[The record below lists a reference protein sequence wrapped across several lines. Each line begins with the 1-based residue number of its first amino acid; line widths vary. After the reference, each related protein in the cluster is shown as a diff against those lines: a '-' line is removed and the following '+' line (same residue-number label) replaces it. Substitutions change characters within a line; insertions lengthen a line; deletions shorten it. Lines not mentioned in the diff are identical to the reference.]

1 MKPYTQ
7 EVQATALPTP
17 STLDDIVFEH
27 RNKAYGAYE
36 LRTHYTTNINRALLI
51 GVGCFLLMLLTNF
64 LFARQQDE
72 KVVMIDGEHFFQDL
86 PEETIPPIE
95 KPKEVEPPKPIEQVK
110 TVAFLIPEV
119 VVDTDKETPPPT
131 PEDMENA
138 VISNKTQDGIKTD
151 EIAANP
157 PTEVKSTEKAIVEL
171 PEEDNT
177 PFLTVEVQPS
187 FMGGNSEMY
196 KFLGKNLKYPTAAQR
211 ANIQGKVFLSFIV
224 EKDGSITDIETMK
237 GIGFGCDEEA
247 MRVVKLMP
255 KWIAGKQNGR
265 NVRVK
270 FTIPVFFKLDD

>member
-1 MKPYTQ
+1 MKPCTQ
-7 EVQATALPTP
+7 EVLATALPTL

-36 LRTHYTTNINRALLI
+36 IRTHYTTNINRALLI
-51 GVGCFLLMLLTNF
+51 GIGCFLLMLLTNF
-64 LFARQQDE
+64 LFAKEREKTEQITTVDLTPRDIIDE
-72 KVVMIDGEHFFQDL
+72 PL
-86 PEETIPPIE
+86 PELE
-95 KPKEVEPPKPIEQVK
+95 KPKVVEPPKPIEQQRTIAYLEPVIVEE
-110 TVAFLIPEV
+110 TLE
-119 VVDTDKETPPPT
+119 ETPPPKQN
-131 PEDMENA
+131 EIDGA
-138 VISNKTQDGIKTD
+138 IISGQSNPGTDTD
-151 EIAANP
+151 EIAAEP
-157 PTEVKSTEKAIVEL
+157 PTEAPTAVTKVLEI
-171 PEEDNT
+171 EEDNT
-177 PFLTVEVQPS
+177 AFITVEVQPS
-187 FMGGNSEMY
+187 FIGGNSEMY

-270 FTIPVFFKLDD
+270 FTIPVFFRLDD